1 MTTPEIEPESAET
14 ENTSKETVESSVAST
29 EVTPSETPAET
40 PKAEPG
46 VAAATPEA
54 TDEDVETEAAVA
66 AIALPEVE
74 SQPEEISKQPGED
87 EVEKD
92 ERKRRSLLLLLL
104 FLLLCLCC
112 VGGLFLRYLMK
123 PQPLPEMVP
132 VVENINYPP
141 TYKFSFP
148 ANRPVG
154 VAISPDGQRIYV
166 AESEGDRVIKIF
178 DRDGALIKSFSPPFT
193 TSSNRKPT
201 YIAVD
206 SIGRVYVTD
215 IYNDT
220 IAVFDPDG
228 NFIDGIVQRDKTI
241 SELVA
246 ADNGGS
252 IPSGTQ
258 FYFNKISKSV
268 EYLTPGQERKRIPVD
283 QDNWSPVGL
292 RFDKHGNLLVTN
304 IVVSHHE
311 VLLFPTEALN
321 GSWLNFDPQI
331 KAFGTFGSEDGQL
344 SFPNSVVDD
353 SKGNY
358 YVSDGNNGR
367 VSTWTPDLQYSD
379 FFGFASDAES
389 TLNLPRGM
397 WMDSKDHLHV
407 TDAVGQYVR
416 VYDVSGAEA
425 TFLYNFGVFGDQE
438 GEFNFPTD
446 ICIDGTGRLYIADR
460 ENNRI
465 QVWSY

>member
-1 MTTPEIEPESAET
+1 MTTPEIEPESSET
-14 ENTSKETVESSVAST
+14 ENTPDETVEPSV
-29 EVTPSETPAET
+29 TPAEAAPAET
-40 PKAEPG
+40 SVEAPKAEPE
-46 VAAATPEA
+46 AAVATPE
-54 TDEDVETEAAVA
+54 TPKEDIEAAAVA
-66 AIALPEVE
+66 AINLPEVE
-74 SQPEEISKQPGED
+74 SQPEEISQHPDEE

-104 FLLLCLCC
+104 LLLLGLCC

-148 ANRPVG
+148 ADRPVG
-154 VAISPDGQRIYV
+154 VAVSPDGQRIYV
-166 AESEGDRVIKIF
+166 AESEGERTIKIF
-178 DRDGALIKSFSPPFT
+178 DREGTFIKSFGPPFT
-193 TSSNRKPT
+193 TTSNRKPT
-201 YIAVD
+201 YIAID
-206 SIGRVYVTD
+206 AIGRVYVTD

-228 NFIDGIVQRDKTI
+228 NFIDGIVQRDMTM

-258 FYFNKISKSV
+258 FYFNKLSSSV
-268 EYLTPGQERKRIPVD
+268 EYLAPGQERKRIPVD

-304 IVVSHHE
+304 IVVEHHE
-311 VLLFPTEALN
+311 VLIFPAEALSA
-321 GSWLNFDPQI
+321 SWLNFDPQI
-331 KAFGTFGSEDGQL
+331 KHFGVFGSEAGQF
-344 SFPNSVVDD
+344 SFPNSVVVD

-367 VSTWTPDLQYSD
+367 ISTWTPDLQYSD

-407 TDAVGQYVR
+407 TDAVGQYIR
-416 VYDVSGAEA
+416 VYDVSGTEA

-446 ICIDGTGRLYIADR
+446 IYIDGTGRLYIADR

>member
-1 MTTPEIEPESAET
+1 MTTPEIEPESSEI
-14 ENTSKETVESSVAST
+14 ENTPEETVKPSA
-29 EVTPSETPAET
+29 TPSEPVAAVEATPAET
-40 PKAEPG
+40 P
-46 VAAATPEA
+46 AATPEA
-54 TDEDVETEAAVA
+54 PEEDVETAAAVA
-66 AIALPEVE
+66 AIVLPEVE
-74 SQPEEISKQPGED
+74 AQAEEIPQHPGEE

-148 ANRPVG
+148 AERPVG
-154 VAISPDGQRIYV
+154 VAVSPDGQRIYV
-166 AESEGDRVIKIF
+166 AESAGEYAIKIF
-178 DRDGALIKSFSPPFT
+178 DRDGVFIKSFGPPFT
-193 TSSNRKPT
+193 DKANRAPT
-201 YIAVD
+201 YIAID

-215 IYNDT
+215 TYNDT

-228 NFIDGIVQRDKTI
+228 NFIDGIVQRDTTI

-258 FYFNKISKSV
+258 FYFNKISMSV

-292 RFDKHGNLLVTN
+292 RFDKHGNLMVTN
-304 IVVSHHE
+304 FVVGFHE
-311 VLLFPTEALN
+311 VLIYPAEALSA
-321 GSWLNFDPQI
+321 SWLNFDPQV
-331 KAFGTFGSEDGQL
+331 KNFGVYGSEAGQL
-344 SFPNSVVDD
+344 SFPNSVVVD

-358 YVSDGNNGR
+358 YVSDGNNAR
-367 VSTWTPDLQYSD
+367 ISTWTPDLQYSD

-397 WMDSKDHLHV
+397 WMDGKDHLHV
-407 TDAVGQYVR
+407 TDAVGQFIR
-416 VYDVSGAEA
+416 VYDVSGTEA
-425 TFLYNFGVFGDQE
+425 TFLFNIGAFGDQE